1 MNLNPSA
8 GPTVLPGSR
17 AYVPDRVD
25 AWSALQA
32 VLSAQRPIAYSV
44 NVARITGDI
53 KSALFLSQLIYW
65 TRTGVDVELHGGW
78 IYKTREQWTVETNL
92 SRYEQESARSHLL
105 HLGLI
110 QEQRTGVP
118 ARNCYRVVATAL
130 GHALAQLMRAEPV
143 QLTLFDIRENADQ
156 VRQLIGRNLTVYP
169 VISEMTHSLTV
180 AVYLA
185 KALAVQHKVM
195 RAQAQRTEQSQHQH
209 LPWDQ
214 DWFSL
219 SVRQMSDETGL
230 THAQQRDAKH
240 KLCQLNLF
248 EEATV
253 THPKRMTFTRIRLG
267 DLSSKLQQFLNRTL
281 QAAVK
286 TPGLMGAI
294 ARGLNKSEG
303 SPKRQTDSAGISAPN
318 WQTSGHPKDG
328 SPSWDTDSR
337 GISSPKWGTSVS
349 PVLKPP
355 TASIT
360 VQKSPT
366 SFTKRAN
373 QVGDFSHTSR
383 MDLARQMDGFDTVH
397 GLDLAALHA
406 RGEFR
411 ITNLTTTTTTTDP
424 AAKSNQLDGDDSVV
438 VVHQN
443 LVWPKQLADIAKSQA
458 VRLLAGLP
466 HSAQQDLIDELAGH
480 LSVAGRVKSP
490 VAYLGRL
497 VRLHRQTPGG
507 LVLEMAVEVQERRAA
522 QGANAKRQALA
533 GVTSS
538 SGTAVASSA
547 AVVNQVVQLS
557 EAAQEARKKLL
568 EMRQS
573 WGNPPL
579 TSVAKTSQLEQ
590 EKTAT
595 TSPRKLTIPSGRSLF
610 LSGPKK
616 HEQQQNGDQVPARRF
631 EEANKATNQSSGN
644 RVGSHFSRSE

>member
-1 MNLNPSA
+1 MNLTPSA
-8 GPTVLPGSR
+8 GGTPLQSSR
-17 AYVPDRVD
+17 AYQPDRVD

-32 VLSAQRPIAYSV
+32 VLSAQRAIAYSV

-78 IYKTREQWTVETNL
+78 IYKTREQWTLETNL

-105 HLGLI
+105 HIGLI
-110 QEQRTGVP
+110 EEQRTGVP

-156 VRQLIGRNLTVYP
+156 VRQLIGRNLAVYP
-169 VISEMTHSLTV
+169 VFSEMTHSLTV

-195 RAQAQRTEQSQHQH
+195 RAQAQRLEQSQPQQQHQH

-219 SVRQMSDETGL
+219 SVRQVSDETGL

-281 QAAVK
+281 QAAVN

-294 ARGLNKSEG
+294 ARGVNKTEG
-303 SPKRQTDSAGISAPN
+303 SPKRQTESVGFSTPN
-318 WQTSGHPKDG
+318 WQTSDKSAANG
-328 SPSWDTDSR
+328 SPSWDTESV
-337 GISSPKWGTSVS
+337 GFSSPNWGTSGASAS
-349 PVLKPP
+349 PVQKSPA
-355 TASIT
+355 ASIT
-360 VQKSPT
+360 VQKSPS
-366 SFTKRAN
+366 SFTERAN
-373 QVGDFSHTSR
+373 QVGDFSHTRR
-383 MDLARQMDGFDTVH
+383 MDLARQKDGFDTSH
-397 GLDLAALHA
+397 RMDLAALHA
-406 RGEFR
+406 RREFR

-424 AAKSNQLDGDDSVV
+424 AAKSSQLDGEASVV

-443 LVWPKQLADIAKSQA
+443 LIWPKELADLAKSQA
-458 VRLLAGLP
+458 TRLLEGLER
-466 HSAQQDLIDELAGH
+466 SAQQDLIDELAGH

-522 QGANAKRQALA
+522 RAANAKRQALA
-533 GVTSS
+533 GATSS

-547 AVVNQVVQLS
+547 PAVNQVVQLS
-557 EAAQEARKKLL
+557 EAAQEARRKLF

-573 WGNPPL
+573 WENPPL

-595 TSPRKLTIPSGRSLF
+595 ATVNQTVPAPRKLAIVQGRALHRIGGQISGR
-610 LSGPKK
+610 K
-616 HEQQQNGDQVPARRF
+616 Q
-631 EEANKATNQSSGN
+631 
-644 RVGSHFSRSE
+644 

>member
-1 MNLNPSA
+1 
-8 GPTVLPGSR
+8 
-17 AYVPDRVD
+17 
-25 AWSALQA
+25 
-32 VLSAQRPIAYSV
+32 
-44 NVARITGDI
+44 
-53 KSALFLSQLIYW
+53 
-65 TRTGVDVELHGGW
+65 
-78 IYKTREQWTVETNL
+78 
-92 SRYEQESARSHLL
+92 
-105 HLGLI
+105 
-110 QEQRTGVP
+110 
-118 ARNCYRVVATAL
+118 
-130 GHALAQLMRAEPV
+130 
-143 QLTLFDIRENADQ
+143 
-156 VRQLIGRNLTVYP
+156 
-169 VISEMTHSLTV
+169 
-180 AVYLA
+180 
-185 KALAVQHKVM
+185 
-195 RAQAQRTEQSQHQH
+195 
-209 LPWDQ
+209 
-214 DWFSL
+214 
-219 SVRQMSDETGL
+219 
-230 THAQQRDAKH
+230 
-240 KLCQLNLF
+240 
-248 EEATV
+248 
-253 THPKRMTFTRIRLG
+253 
-267 DLSSKLQQFLNRTL
+267 
-281 QAAVK
+281 
-286 TPGLMGAI
+286 
-294 ARGLNKSEG
+294 
-303 SPKRQTDSAGISAPN
+303 
-318 WQTSGHPKDG
+318 
-328 SPSWDTDSR
+328 
-337 GISSPKWGTSVS
+337 
-349 PVLKPP
+349 
-355 TASIT
+355 
-360 VQKSPT
+360 
-366 SFTKRAN
+366 
-373 QVGDFSHTSR
+373 

-411 ITNLTTTTTTTDP
+411 ITNLTTTTTTTAS

-533 GVTSS
+533 GVTGS

-616 HEQQQNGDQVPARRF
+616 HEQQQNGDQEPARRF